1 MKAALAKEN
10 PDSQLL
16 GEAVCCCGDGSLRVA
31 AVEPCKPE
39 TRIAHAK
46 IRMARDCMR
55 N

>member
-10 PDSQLL
+10 LRN
-16 GEAVCCCGDGSLRVA
+16 GEAVALRRRQLLSRGC
-31 AVEPCKPE
+31 EPCKPE

>member
-10 PDSQLL
+10 LRNSWERPSR
-16 GEAVCCCGDGSLRVA
+16 CGDGSLLSRGC
-31 AVEPCKPE
+31 EPCKPE

-46 IRMARDCMR
+46 IRMARDSMR